1 MKNVNWFEHA
11 QMCKKSR
18 KRRNKD
24 NKVVHYT
31 RSWPLHKEIEKLCA
45 KCWRKIPDVQVV
57 ETNPPILDTFPPNPE
72 NPPPDKTNPPPSEH
86 EEDEPWTVDNQIN
99 ADGTDRDSKI
109 ETADVKIITTF
120 DGTPVP
126 MLFDITVASMHV
138 KDNQRLAVK
147 EMYSS
152 GLADHGAQE
161 KDKKHSHY
169 LTEGNAIGFAFD
181 SMGGISQSA
190 MKFIN
195 HLYAKGRGD
204 RKRSLD
210 SEAMRVALRKE
221 FLDRLSMVLCAHR
234 VRDFK
239 HLGIPYV
246 RANGATIY
254 NSPPRPRHPSRTT
267 STTLPQPQL
276 ESGRSIIS
284 RPMGPG

>member
-1 MKNVNWFEHA
+1 
-11 QMCKKSR
+11 
-18 KRRNKD
+18 
-24 NKVVHYT
+24 
-31 RSWPLHKEIEKLCA
+31 
-45 KCWRKIPDVQVV
+45 
-57 ETNPPILDTFPPNPE
+57 
-72 NPPPDKTNPPPSEH
+72 
-86 EEDEPWTVDNQIN
+86 
-99 ADGTDRDSKI
+99 
-109 ETADVKIITTF
+109 
-120 DGTPVP
+120 
-126 MLFDITVASMHV
+126 
-138 KDNQRLAVK
+138 
-147 EMYSS
+147 
-152 GLADHGAQE
+152 
-161 KDKKHSHY
+161 
-169 LTEGNAIGFAFD
+169 
-181 SMGGISQSA
+181 MGGVSQSA

-204 RKRSLD
+204 RKRSWD

>member
-1 MKNVNWFEHA
+1 MG
-11 QMCKKSR
+11 
-18 KRRNKD
+18 RRAKL
-24 NKVVHYT
+24 T
-31 RSWPLHKEIEKLCA
+31 PPALPL
-45 KCWRKIPDVQVV
+45 
-57 ETNPPILDTFPPNPE
+57 F
-72 NPPPDKTNPPPSEH
+72 
-86 EEDEPWTVDNQIN
+86 NQIN
-99 ADGTDRDSKI
+99 ADGTARDSKI

-126 MLFDITVASMHV
+126 MLIDITVASMHV

-152 GLADHGAQE
+152 GLADHGAHK
-161 KDKKHSHY
+161 KDLKHSHY

-181 SMGGISQSA
+181 SMGGISLSA
-190 MKFIN
+190 MTFIN
-195 HLYAKGRGD
+195 HLYAKGRAN
-204 RKRSLD
+204 RKRSWD

-267 STTLPQPQL
+267 SILPSPSEL
-276 ESGRSIIS
+276 EPGRFTIS
-284 RPMGPG
+284 RPVGNPG